1 MKYNLPR
8 GYLSYS
14 AYTLWNQSKDRFAR
28 KYFLGEDDFSTA
40 ETEFGKKIAEQ
51 LETERDDEIIPY
63 THSEYDIKEELV
75 PGLMLLGRLDGFDE
89 DTLKVSEIKSGHR
102 NKDGKA
108 PWDRL
113 KVRKHKQLP
122 FYCLLV
128 LLKFGKYNP
137 DVTLQWLETEFKK
150 DKIEF
155 DGHVLE
161 ELGKGRKLRL
171 TGYRETFDRHI
182 EQWEIDNIKEDI
194 ILAAKEIHEAYEQF
208 RKRNNK

>member
-1 MKYNLPR
+1 MEYILPQ
-8 GYLSYS
+8 GYLSQS
-14 AYTLWNQSKDRFAR
+14 AYVLWKTSRNSFYK
-28 KYFLGEDDFSTA
+28 KYFLREESF
-40 ETEFGKKIAEQ
+40 ETTETRFGKQTADK
-51 LETERDDEIIPY
+51 LEVERDDGIIPY
-63 THSEYDIKEELV
+63 KTSEYNIKEEVV
-75 PGLMLLGRLDGFDE
+75 PGLWLLGRLDGFDE
-89 DTLKVSEIKSGHR
+89 DTLKVSEIKTGHK
-102 NKDGKA
+102 NKAGKS
-108 PWDRL
+108 PWDNV

-128 LLKFGKYNP
+128 QLKFGKYNP

-161 ELGKGRKLRL
+161 ELGKGKNLEL
-171 TGYRETFDRHI
+171 TGYREIFDRHI